1 MRARGRLATP
11 PPPSQLKH
19 AALRSARTLEGLC
32 ITGWDRRRVRASAAV
47 LAYYQGLGLLRLAR
61 AKEKGEEEDK

>member
-1 MRARGRLATP
+1 
-11 PPPSQLKH
+11 
-19 AALRSARTLEGLC
+19 
-32 ITGWDRRRVRASAAV
+32 VRASAAV